1 MPAFDTRDK
10 LGSDC
15 EQADERRLS
24 PELIAVLSMCVS
36 FPIPSKEIEDEKL
49 GI

>member
-10 LGSDC
+10 LGADC

-24 PELIAVLSMCVS
+24 PELIAVFVYVCV
-36 FPIPSKEIEDEKL
+36 FPYSIKGDR
-49 GI
+49 G